1 MAKQTVIRSKKK
13 HEVALP
19 EGGHL
24 ATSTPAHAGS
34 EAPVTGEMPTLPPSI
49 VLRHEGDSPEPVRV
63 PVSKAKAK
71 TPARKAAAP
80 AAKRS
85 APRKRSQPSAPAPET
100 TPPSPRLPARVPAD
114 SLWEADSDVM
124 RRLQAL
130 TQRNAQ
136 LSEQMQRL
144 RTPSLPKGH

>member
-1 MAKQTVIRSKKK
+1 MAKQTVIRSKKQ

-19 EGGHL
+19 EGGHV

-34 EAPVTGEMPTLPPSI
+34 EAPVTGEMPALPPSI
-49 VLRHEGDSPEPVRV
+49 VLRHDGGSPEPVTV
-63 PVSKAKAK
+63 PVAKAK
-71 TPARKAAAP
+71 TPARKTATP

-85 APRKRSQPSAPAPET
+85 APRKRSQPPAQAQDTP
-100 TPPSPRLPARVPAD
+100 PPSPRLPARVPAD
-114 SLWEADSDVM
+114 SLWEADSSVM
-124 RRLQAL
+124 QRLQAL

-144 RTPSLPKGH
+144 RNPSLPKGH

>member
-13 HEVALP
+13 HQVALP
-19 EGGHL
+19 EGGHV

-34 EAPVTGEMPTLPPSI
+34 EAPVTGEMPSLPPSI
-49 VLRHEGDSPEPVRV
+49 VLRHEGDSPEPVTV
-63 PVSKAKAK
+63 PVAKTK
-71 TPARKAAAP
+71 TPARKTAAP

>member
-19 EGGHL
+19 EGGHV
-24 ATSTPAHAGS
+24 AASTPASAGS
-34 EAPVTGEMPTLPPSI
+34 DAAVVGVIPTLPPSI
-49 VLRHEGDSPEPVRV
+49 VLRHDGGSTEPVTV
-63 PVSKAKAK
+63 PVAK
-71 TPARKAAAP
+71 TKAPARKTAAP

-85 APRKRSQPSAPAPET
+85 APRKRSQPPAQAQDT
-100 TPPSPRLPARVPAD
+100 APPSPRLPARVPAD